1 MVPPSH
7 SLIHKRKKK
16 KILEITSK
24 ITKLLVVEDVDGC
37 LEAQK
42 DKDGDVLIED
52 QKTYK
57 MFKKDEDEEVQYLE
71 GHNDTML
78 ENQLPL
84 TSPDVSNVFS
94 YRNPPERSTGSLY
107 SQDCSQEDPSIP
119 HHYQA
124 ELKSMKLEEE
134 ETYVRGEQK
143 TAQSDEME
151 ATKEERETCVK
162 GNSRSTEEGVMLG
175 TIKKEEEELK
185 CWAGG
190 DEVGSNT
197 MEPLMSHPD
206 DAAEDNGVTQCSAE
220 EIYITVNTHHRGSS
234 AARGAAHFSGEE
246 SFEKSKAVSSV
257 VHEPRHKADTGTEPY
272 NLEGSSCTSYYTT
285 HTIYQ
290 RLANT
295 ECSMSETSLAAHQN
309 PQSHKLQWSCT
320 ECGKNFNW
328 KGSLYRHQRMHTGE
342 RPFSCSVCGKCFTRK
357 GSLQAHQR
365 SHTGDRPYSC
375 AECGKCYMHKQ
386 DLLRHQKC
394 HTGERPYSCSECG
407 KCFNEKKNLLTHQRI
422 HTGER
427 PFLCLECGKNF
438 NDKTNFGRHQKI
450 HNR

>member
-1 MVPPSH
+1 MEDCGH
-7 SLIHKRKKK
+7 LNARILDLA
-16 KILEITSK
+16 LEI
-24 ITKLLVVEDVDGC
+24 IYLLTGEDVDGC

-220 EIYITVNTHHRGSS
+220 EIYITVNTHHGVPVQL
-234 AARGAAHFSGEE
+234 EE
-246 SFEKSKAVSSV
+246 RLTLV
-257 VHEPRHKADTGTEPY
+257 VRSPLRNQKLSPQ
-272 NLEGSSCTSYYTT
+272 L
-285 HTIYQ
+285 
-290 RLANT
+290 
-295 ECSMSETSLAAHQN
+295 SMSHATKPIQEQN
-309 PQSHKLQWSCT
+309 HIIW
-320 ECGKNFNW
+320 
-328 KGSLYRHQRMHTGE
+328 R
-342 RPFSCSVCGKCFTRK
+342 
-357 GSLQAHQR
+357 
-365 SHTGDRPYSC
+365 
-375 AECGKCYMHKQ
+375 
-386 DLLRHQKC
+386 DLLAHHIIL
-394 HTGERPYSCSECG
+394 HTRYI
-407 KCFNEKKNLLTHQRI
+407 K
-422 HTGER
+422 
-427 PFLCLECGKNF
+427 
-438 NDKTNFGRHQKI
+438 D
-450 HNR
+450 